1 MKRILAV
8 GLTLVIAL
16 FALSCQKISDTVVE
30 DLTYSN
36 SPGWSGSVWSG
47 DGNETVIT
55 KRVDSVAVNGS
66 TTRTETL
73 IPVVAK
79 TQTLTL
85 NADKTFT
92 LVTTDAFTAAAEK
105 NYVSDN
111 YNYAVANVE
120 PYVAPARATDYTA
133 YYIENNEKY
142 WVAGQEGFINNLDD
156 AVDLYSIGATNVT
169 YNNNATRFAVTF
181 VTLAAG
187 KLNGQTVSST
197 TISGTWETFT
207 NTNNPVDDT
216 SRIKMLPVSKTTTS
230 YDYSVTPVVTTTTSS
245 TYASTEVWTATAN
258 KALDP
263 AGKDSYYIDM
273 DLNLYLTQK

>member
-36 SPGWSGSVWSG
+36 NPDWSGSVWSG

-55 KRVDSVAVNGS
+55 KRVVSVAVNGS
-66 TTRTETL
+66 ETRTETL

-79 TQTLTL
+79 KQTLTL

-92 LVTTDAFTAAAEK
+92 LVTTDTFTADAEK

-111 YNYAVANVE
+111 YNYAIANVE
-120 PYVAPARATDYTA
+120 PYVVPARANDYTA
-133 YYIENNEKY
+133 YYIDNTEKY
-142 WVAGQEGFINNLDD
+142 WVAGQNGSIANLLNQ
-156 AVDLYSIGATNVT
+156 VDLYTIGATNVT

-181 VTLAAG
+181 VTLAAD

-197 TISGTWETFT
+197 TISGTWETYT
-207 NTNNPVDDT
+207 STNNPVDDT
-216 SRIKMLPVSKTTTS
+216 SRIRMLPVSKTTTD
-230 YDYSVTPVVTTTTSS
+230 YDYSVNPATTTTVSS

-263 AGKDSYYIDM
+263 AGKDSYYVDW
-273 DLNLYLTQK
+273 DLNLFLTKK